1 MAESIAS
8 LKRASELDSRSWQTF
23 YELGLQQALMGDM
36 VSAASSAKR
45 SIKLRGDF
53 IPSWHLLSL
62 IQSSRQFHALPKSL
76 QLIQAALGYHMNMIE
91 NFDNE
96 EDPDLVLT
104 LDTEEG
110 QEFFD
115 RAEAYM
121 GLRMSQLCLL
131 EILEGAEAAIKAYP
145 DLFDMYAKLSQ
156 KMNLSVSVADM
167 TEKPAHSRKPSTSSH
182 SQRQDSVR
190 SRANSRTNISSVH
203 SFNSLFDTNEDRE
216 SLNSSNFA
224 LPSPQQPLHD
234 DMLSLDDDQNS
245 SKVHE
250 DSDFM
255 RSSALLKVEEEAEQ
269 DPAEQYM
276 EEEEE
281 AMVQEKK
288 SGRKHRKSINMSRQF
303 MDDPLLSFPMANK
316 PKKDKKEK
324 RESKSPK
331 KLLSTKSLFRS
342 SSPMALSKASPLDS
356 TPIDNRKGTLYNRN
370 AMKRTKRC
378 KCRCGG

>member
-1 MAESIAS
+1 MAESVAS

-96 EDPDLVLT
+96 EDPDLILT

-110 QEFFD
+110 QEFYD
-115 RAEAYM
+115 RAEAYIKI
-121 GLRMSQLCLL
+121 RMSQLCFL
-131 EILEGAEAAIKAYP
+131 EMLEGAEAAIKAYP

-156 KMNLSVSVADM
+156 KMSLAVSVADM
-167 TEKPAHSRKPSTSSH
+167 AEKPTHSRKPSASSH
-182 SQRQDSVR
+182 SQRQDGSNSVR

-203 SFNSLFDTNEDRE
+203 SFNSLFDNNEDKE

-234 DMLSLDDDQNS
+234 DEVSLDDDMNS
-245 SKVHE
+245 SKLHE

-255 RSSALLKVEEEAEQ
+255 RSSTLLKVEEEE
-269 DPAEQYM
+269 DPAEPYM
-276 EEEEE
+276 EEEVIVE
-281 AMVQEKK
+281 EKK
-288 SGRKHRKSINMSRQF
+288 SGRKHRKSINLSRQF
-303 MDDPLLSFPMANK
+303 MDDPLLSFPVANK

-324 RESKSPK
+324 REPKPPK

-342 SSPMALSKASPLDS
+342 SSPMASSKAISLDS
-356 TPIDNRKGTLYNRN
+356 TAPTGNGKGTLCNIN
-370 AMKRTKRC
+370 VMKRMY
-378 KCRCGG
+378 